1 MNEMRLLAA
10 VALEFVSR
18 MAVVP
23 SGMMLHVIVAGEPFP
38 VGRGP
43 EAVCSQGSGSLGVM
57 MNARVGIPLSKTQQ
71 TAANAW
77 QK

>member
-1 MNEMRLLAA
+1 MRLLGA

-43 EAVCSQGSGSLGVM
+43 EAVCSQGSGALGVM
-57 MNARVGIPLSKTQQ
+57 MNARAGAALNKAQN
-71 TAANAW
+71 TAAET
-77 QK
+77 